1 MTSSSG
7 FSSSGRRWEP
17 PSAEELQTALPKYI
31 VTALIGCGG
40 MGAVYRGRQESLDR
54 DVAVKIL
61 PPDLSDPSRA
71 ERFRNEALA
80 MARLNHPGIVGV
92 FDSGQTADGL
102 LYLVMEF
109 VEGGDVLRLLKENG
123 GKLRLVNALAVTA
136 HVCDALHYAHERG
149 VLHRDIKPANI
160 LLTTEGA
167 LKVADFGLAK
177 LTQQEG
183 NGLTQSGMGIGTLAY
198 MAPESLILGAGVDR
212 RADVYAVGVMLYQM
226 LTGRLPRGIFKPPS
240 ELVPGLDP
248 RLDDIVHK
256 ALQEDR
262 ELRFATTAEM
272 RRAMDDIL
280 TRPVIAKEAPRTVA
294 QTLQAEASV
303 EEPPTPP
310 TKQPFPIWLA
320 VLTVVVLGGLAWLE
334 FFHKRTATEPAASTS
349 GVANP
354 TTPTAPPSKPI
365 AEPKALVAVPKP
377 PVTPP
382 RPSSNSFGISNVAPP
397 PELAGII
404 TKFRDE
410 HEKTVRQPF
419 VNGIIALRASYLSAL
434 QAREQSALQQNNSRL
449 QSLLQDEA
457 RRLDA
462 GRQLPPA
469 DEVGLDA
476 ELAELRTTWHREAD
490 KLQDTRELAESDLQT
505 RLQEELR
512 KLAETLAP
520 TRKAEANQVS
530 IIANSLDLDDGLV
543 HLLGQQI
550 YSFAALKPTAEP
562 ATAAPQMITERL
574 DFTDVKP
581 TPGWRLVTEEKLA
594 WPQIDP
600 RPPGYVYLHSL
611 KGDMIGSNLRAAQLL
626 RSVSGD
632 FEIETQVE
640 FSGGRGNRYEG
651 AGLLLWIDAQNFI
664 RLQRSMNHN
673 RKVPDGMYFAGNIA
687 GKYIRW
693 DNTDD
698 IPTKIVTTD
707 LRLVRQGKTITAFW
721 RAPGQAWQ
729 QAGRGVCNWPAKIEA
744 GLIVANTGEVGPV
757 SYRFEHVTVRQAA
770 TP

>member
-1 MTSSSG
+1 M
-7 FSSSGRRWEP
+7 
-17 PSAEELQTALPKYI
+17 AELQAALPKYV

-40 MGAVYRGRQESLDR
+40 MGAVYRGRQETLDR

-80 MARLNHPGIVGV
+80 MARLNHPGIVSV

-109 VEGGDVLRLLKENG
+109 VEGGDVLTLLKENG

-160 LLTTEGA
+160 MLTPDGA

-212 RADVYAVGVMLYQM
+212 RADVYALGVMLYQM

-240 ELVPGLDP
+240 ELVPGLDS
-248 RLDDIVHK
+248 RLDDIVLK

-280 TRPVIAKEAPRTVA
+280 TRPVIAKEAPRSAARTTQNA
-294 QTLQAEASV
+294 TSARLEK
-303 EEPPTPP
+303 TPP
-310 TKQPFPIWLA
+310 PPPPAKKPFPTSLTL
-320 VLTVVVLGGLAWLE
+320 LTVLVLGGLAWLE
-334 FFHKRTATEPAASTS
+334 FFHKRTAPETAASTD
-349 GVANP
+349 GVALGEETRPKQAVANQAPLPQP
-354 TTPTAPPSKPI
+354 TVEPKMSVTAPKSP
-365 AEPKALVAVPKP
+365 AKA
-377 PVTPP
+377 
-382 RPSSNSFGISNVAPP
+382 PSSSFNSFGISNVAPP

-404 TKFRDE
+404 AKFRDE
-410 HEKTVRQPF
+410 HEKTVRQPY
-419 VNGIIALRASYLSAL
+419 VNGITALRASYQRAL
-434 QAREQSALQQNNSRL
+434 QAREQSARQQSNSRL
-449 QSLLQDEA
+449 QSLLQDEVQ
-457 RRLDA
+457 RLNT
-462 GRQLPPA
+462 GRKLPPA
-469 DEVGLDA
+469 DETGLDP
-476 ELAELRTTWHREAD
+476 ELASLRSTWHREAD

-505 RLQEELR
+505 QMKEELT
-512 KLAETLAP
+512 KLAKTLSP
-520 TRKAEANQVS
+520 TRKAEANQVG

-543 HLLGQQI
+543 HLLGQQMA
-550 YSFAALKPTAEP
+550 SFDEVPKPVA
-562 ATAAPQMITERL
+562 AAPQMTTERL
-574 DFTDVKP
+574 DFTDMKP
-581 TPGWRLVTEEKLA
+581 VPGWRLVSEEKLS
-594 WPQIDP
+594 WPRIDP

-611 KGDMIGSNLRAAQLL
+611 KGDMIGSNLRAVQLL

-651 AGLLLWIDAQNFI
+651 AGLLLWIDAKNFI

-693 DNTDD
+693 ANTDN

-707 LRLVRQGKTITAFW
+707 LRLVRQGRAITAFW

-729 QAGRGVCNWPAKIEA
+729 QAGSGVCDWPAKIEA

>member
-1 MTSSSG
+1 M
-7 FSSSGRRWEP
+7 
-17 PSAEELQTALPKYI
+17 AELQTALPKYI
-31 VTALIGCGG
+31 VTELIGCGG
-40 MGAVYRGRQESLDR
+40 IGAVYRGRQEALDR

-71 ERFRNEALA
+71 ERFRTEALA
-80 MARLNHPGIVGV
+80 MARLNHPGIVSV
-92 FDSGQTADGL
+92 FDFGQTADGL

-160 LLTTEGA
+160 MLTMEGA

-177 LTQQEG
+177 LTQQDG
-183 NGLTQSGMGIGTLAY
+183 NGLTQSGMGIGTLSY

-240 ELVPGLDP
+240 ELVPGLDT

-262 ELRFATTAEM
+262 EQRFATTAEM

-280 TRPVIAKEAPRTVA
+280 TRPVIAKEAPHTVA
-294 QTLQAEASV
+294 QTMQLEASV

-310 TKQPFPIWLA
+310 AKQPFPIWLA

-334 FFHKRTATEPAASTS
+334 FFHKRTATEPAASTGGVAPGEDIFS
-349 GVANP
+349 QQPVANP
-354 TTPTAPPSKPI
+354 NTPTSPPPKPI
-365 AEPKALVAVPKP
+365 AEPKAVVAVTKT

-382 RPSSNSFGISNVAPP
+382 SSSTNSFGMSNVAPP

-404 TKFRDE
+404 AKFRDE

-419 VNGIIALRASYLSAL
+419 VNGITALRASYLSAL

-449 QSLLQDEA
+449 QSLLQDEV
-457 RRLDA
+457 RRLNA

-469 DEVGLDA
+469 DEAGLDA
-476 ELAELRTTWHREAD
+476 ELADLRTTWHREAD

-550 YSFAALKPTAEP
+550 ASFDSLKPTTEP
-562 ATAAPQMITERL
+562 AAAVPQIITERL
-574 DFTDVKP
+574 DFTDMKP
-581 TPGWRLVTEEKLA
+581 APGWRLVTEEKRS

-611 KGDMIGSNLRAAQLL
+611 KGDMIGSNLRAVQLL

-651 AGLLLWIDAQNFI
+651 AGLLLWIDAKNFI

-693 DNTDD
+693 ANTDD
-698 IPTKIVTTD
+698 V
-707 LRLVRQGKTITAFW
+707 
-721 RAPGQAWQ
+721 
-729 QAGRGVCNWPAKIEA
+729 PAKFICVTELEDATRVGRRELHTRREA
-744 GLIVANTGEVGPV
+744 
-757 SYRFEHVTVRQAA
+757 
-770 TP
+770 